1 MLIGPTGC
9 IHFMLSD
16 SADVTSNP
24 LSWAILGGEEVGE
37 DIGYGPARVLEPQ
50 QVKTFAAALAS
61 IDQKAFESKYNP
73 AAMQAAD
80 IYLSDMCVRDGIEA
94 LEYILGNYRILC
106 SFYKTAAADGK
117 GAILWFS

>member
-1 MLIGPTGC
+1 
-9 IHFMLSD
+9 MLSD